1 MFFGCGAFR
10 RLSCRAFIP
19 VIAVALPLLLNIATP
34 FCSFYRF
41 PWAFFRALYAFPASK
56 IEGKPQ

>member
-10 RLSCRAFIP
+10 RLSCQASIP
-19 VIAVALPLLLNIATP
+19 VIAVTLLLLDIATP

-41 PWAFFRALYAFPASK
+41 LWAFFPALDAFPASK

>member
-10 RLSCRAFIP
+10 RLSCP
-19 VIAVALPLLLNIATP
+19 VIAVALPLLLDIATP

-41 PWAFFRALYAFPASK
+41 PWALFRALDAFPASK

>member
-1 MFFGCGAFR
+1 VFR
-10 RLSCRAFIP
+10 RPSAGRSSR
-19 VIAVALPLLLNIATP
+19 VSAVALLDLDIATL

-41 PWAFFRALYAFPASK
+41 PWAFFRALDAFPASK

>member
-1 MFFGCGAFR
+1 MFFGCGAFH

-19 VIAVALPLLLNIATP
+19 VIAVALLLLDIATP
-34 FCSFYRF
+34 FYSFYCF
-41 PWAFFRALYAFPASK
+41 PWAFFRALEAFPANK